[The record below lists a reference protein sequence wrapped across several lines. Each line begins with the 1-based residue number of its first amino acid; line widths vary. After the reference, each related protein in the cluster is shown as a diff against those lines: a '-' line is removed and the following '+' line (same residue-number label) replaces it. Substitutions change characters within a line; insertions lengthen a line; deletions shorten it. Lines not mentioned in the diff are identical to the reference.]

1 MLKEV
6 KDPRVVLLEVT
17 DEGGFLEDF
26 QKYLHGYYHTHL
38 FCHRGNI
45 HFLFNDR
52 KLQCKGGEFL
62 FWFADAKV
70 KDLKCS
76 KNFKATALLVEK
88 DFLMDNNPDQSWAID
103 ALLYSKEHPV
113 KTVTKE
119 DKRRIL
125 SNFRSLHNRFQEFD
139 HRFYE
144 EVLKLQMQIFILEMW
159 HIFANVYERH
169 KRSLQSG
176 TLYDRFIQ
184 LVQDNCMIEREVQ
197 FYADQLHITAKYLN
211 HICKTNTGLTA
222 SEWIKR
228 YTKDRLIL
236 LLQNK
241 NLNIAE
247 IADKMEFS
255 SRSFFTRYVKNIFG
269 VTPKEYRERFG

>member
-1 MLKEV
+1 MREV

-17 DEGGFLEDF
+17 SEGGFLEDF
-26 QKYLHGYYHTHL
+26 QKFLHGHYHTHL

-45 HFLFNDR
+45 HFLFNNR

-70 KDLKCS
+70 TDLTCS

-88 DFLMDNNPDQSWAID
+88 DFLNDNNPDLSWAID

-119 DKRRIL
+119 DKQRIL
-125 SNFRSLHNRFQEFD
+125 SNFRNLHNRFQEFD

-144 EVLKLQMQIFILEMW
+144 ETLKLQMQIFILEMW
-159 HIFANVYERH
+159 HTFANVYDRH

-176 TLYDRFIQ
+176 TLYDQFVK
-184 LVQDNCMIEREVQ
+184 LVQENCMIEREVQ
-197 FYADQLHITAKYLN
+197 FYANQLHITAKYLN
-211 HICKTNTGLTA
+211 HICKTNTGITA
-222 SEWIKR
+222 SEWIQR
-228 YTKDRLIL
+228 YTKDRITI

-241 NLNIAE
+241 NLNISE
-247 IADKMEFS
+247 IADEMEFS
-255 SRSFFTRYVKNIFG
+255 SRSFFTRYVKKLLG
-269 VTPKEYRERFG
+269 VTPKEYRERMK